1 MNAHT
6 PPARKDHI
14 DALGASLLIGFSALM
29 GCNQVIMKL
38 VNQGMNPVFQAGLRS
53 VAAAVPVLLFVWWRG
68 AKVPLRG
75 GVLIPGIVT
84 GLFFALEFLLIFKAL
99 DFTSVTRSSVLFYT
113 MPIWVAFGAHFLIP
127 GERLTHR
134 RMGGLVLAC
143 IGVAVA
149 LAHNA
154 RPASD
159 LAFIGDLMAIGAAV
173 CWASIALITRVSE
186 FSRAAAPV
194 QLLYQL
200 AVSAPVLLVL
210 SPLFGPTFREMTPA
224 LWGIFSIQAIGVV
237 AIGYMVWFWV
247 LSIYP
252 ASDMSSFAFLTPL
265 FGVTFGWLILGEPLT
280 ANIVAALALVGIGIW
295 LVNRKPKSGPG

>member
-143 IGVAVA
+143 IGGFCLLLMWKGYPGAIE
-149 LAHNA
+149 NM
-154 RPASD
+154 RQMSPAMR
-159 LAFIGDLMAIGAAV
+159 IPMTV
-173 CWASIALITRVSE
+173 
-186 FSRAAAPV
+186 PN
-194 QLLYQL
+194 L
-200 AVSAPVLLVL
+200 AVPVGATLMFVKVLCLVL
-210 SPLFGPTFREMTPA
+210 TDGRSPREA
-224 LWGIFSIQAIGVV
+224 V
-237 AIGYMVWFWV
+237 
-247 LSIYP
+247 
-252 ASDMSSFAFLTPL
+252 
-265 FGVTFGWLILGEPLT
+265 
-280 ANIVAALALVGIGIW
+280 
-295 LVNRKPKSGPG
+295 KP

>member
-99 DFTSVTRSSVLFYT
+99 DFTSVTRR
-113 MPIWVAFGAHFLIP
+113 FLI
-127 GERLTHR
+127 
-134 RMGGLVLAC
+134 C
-143 IGVAVA
+143 
-149 LAHNA
+149 
-154 RPASD
+154 
-159 LAFIGDLMAIGAAV
+159 
-173 CWASIALITRVSE
+173 
-186 FSRAAAPV
+186 
-194 QLLYQL
+194 
-200 AVSAPVLLVL
+200 SAPRN
-210 SPLFGPTFREMTPA
+210 SSRPTTTTTRSEEHTSE
-224 LWGIFSIQAIGVV
+224 LQSLQ
-237 AIGYMVWFWV
+237 
-247 LSIYP
+247 
-252 ASDMSSFAFLTPL
+252 
-265 FGVTFGWLILGEPLT
+265 
-280 ANIVAALALVGIGIW
+280 
-295 LVNRKPKSGPG
+295 